1 MNKTN
6 LFKTTIAGLVLGT
19 TLTACSSAVDDND
32 DIPINYVE
40 DEECCSLD
48 EEEQT
53 LLYIR
58 NLKEIPLESNLDVD
72 RFRVK
77 LYTDGSD
84 LHAGYNEVYFTV
96 EKPVTGRHVKDV
108 EFYDITPLMTMGKM
122 NNMQHSTPVGTPKR
136 ITSWIPV
143 FRTWV
148 AFLMPTDVENQNS
161 WELNFGYRIQEQEG
175 SFSIPNLVVAA
186 QSEGTVTLK
195 SFKVGDKTYFAT
207 LANSGSLKTGINSV
221 TAYVSEKADPITN
234 AYPAAEQK
242 FTIEVAPTM
251 PDMGNHTSP
260 DNVPLTYNESKG
272 AYTGSINLTMTGQWN
287 IHLVVKDEEG
297 NIVAGDTNDDSGYS
311 NLYWSVSI

>member
-1 MNKTN
+1 MERANLLKTM
-6 LFKTTIAGLVLGT
+6 IAGLVLGT

-32 DIPINYVE
+32 DVNINFIE

-53 LLYIR
+53 LLYIHD
-58 NLKEIPLESNLDVD
+58 LKEIPLDTNLDVD

-77 LYTDGSD
+77 LYTDGTD

-122 NNMQHSTPVGTPKR
+122 NNMQHGTPVGTPKR

-148 AFLMPTDVENQNS
+148 AFLMPTDAESQNS
-161 WELNFGYRIQEQEG
+161 WDLSFGYRIQEQQG
-175 SFSIPNLVVAA
+175 TFNLPNLHVAA
-186 QSEGTVTLK
+186 VNDGTVTIK

-207 LANSGSLKTGINSV
+207 LAGAGSLKTGVNSI
-221 TAYVSEKADPITN
+221 TAYVSEKPDPITQ

-242 FTIEVAPTM
+242 FTIEVTPSM

-260 DNVPLTYNESKG
+260 DNVPLTYSESKG
-272 AYTGSINLTMTGQWN
+272 AYTGSINLTMTGLWN
-287 IHLVVKDEEG
+287 LHLVIKDEEG
-297 NIVAGDTNDDSGYS
+297 NIVAGDTNDESGYS
-311 NLYWSVSI
+311 NIYWSVSI

>member
-1 MNKTN
+1 MNKMN
-6 LFKTTIAGLVLGT
+6 LVKTMIAGFVLGT
-19 TLTACSSAVDDND
+19 SLTACSSAVND
-32 DIPINYVE
+32 DDDVDINFIE

-58 NLKEIPLESNLDVD
+58 DLKEIPLEVSLDVD
-72 RFRVK
+72 RFRIK

-84 LHAGYNEVYFTV
+84 LHAGYNEVFFTV

-108 EFYDITPLMTMGKM
+108 EFSEITPLMTMGKM

-136 ITSWIPV
+136 VTSWIPV

-148 AFLMPTDVENQNS
+148 AFLMPTDVENLNS
-161 WELNFGYRIQEQEG
+161 WALSFAYRIQEQQG
-175 SFSIPNLVVAA
+175 TFNIPNLTVAA
-186 QSEGTVTLK
+186 QGDGSVTLK

-207 LANSGSLKTGINSV
+207 LAGASGLKTGVNNI
-221 TAYVSEKADPITN
+221 TAYVSEKADPITL
-234 AYPAAEQK
+234 AYPAAEQR
-242 FTIEVAPTM
+242 FTIEVTPTM

-272 AYTGSINLTMTGQWN
+272 AYTGSVNLTMTGQWN
-287 IHLVVKDEEG
+287 LHLVIKDEDG

-311 NLYWSVSI
+311 NLYWSVVL

>member
-1 MNKTN
+1 MERANLLKTMI
-6 LFKTTIAGLVLGT
+6 TGLVLGT

-32 DIPINYVE
+32 DVNINFIE

-53 LLYIR
+53 LLYIHD
-58 NLKEIPLESNLDVD
+58 LKEIPLDTNLDVD

-77 LYTDGSD
+77 LYTDGTD

-122 NNMQHSTPVGTPKR
+122 NNMQHGTPVGTPKR

-148 AFLMPTDVENQNS
+148 AFLMPTDAESQNS
-161 WELNFGYRIQEQEG
+161 WDLSFGYRIQEQQG
-175 SFSIPNLVVAA
+175 TFNLANLQVAA
-186 QSEGTVTLK
+186 VNDGTVTIK

-207 LANSGSLKTGINSV
+207 LAGASSLKTGVNSI
-221 TAYVSEKADPITN
+221 TAYVSEKPDPITQ

-242 FTIEVAPTM
+242 FTIEVTPSM

-260 DNVPLTYNESKG
+260 DNVPLTYSESKG
-272 AYTGSINLTMTGQWN
+272 AYTGSINLTMTGLWN
-287 IHLVVKDEEG
+287 LHLVIKDEEG
-297 NIVAGDTNDDSGYS
+297 NIVAGDTNDESGYS
-311 NLYWSVSI
+311 NIYWSVSI